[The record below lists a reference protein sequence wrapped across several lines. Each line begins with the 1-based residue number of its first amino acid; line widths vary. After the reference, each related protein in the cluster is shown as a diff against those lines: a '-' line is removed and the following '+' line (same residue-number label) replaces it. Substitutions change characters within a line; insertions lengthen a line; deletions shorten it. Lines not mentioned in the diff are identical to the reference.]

1 MLVREAVNTNFII
14 LYDLDEVSN
23 PKYNALELSMLTIT
37 PSMSN
42 SQENAVP
49 PDMTT

>member
-14 LYDLDEVSN
+14 LYNLDQVSN

-37 PSMSN
+37 SLMYN
-42 SQENAVP
+42 SQENTVP
-49 PDMTT
+49 PDKTT